1 MSIRRLALPLLVIS
15 LATAANAAATINNA
29 PHEPSKAGMLVACA
43 IGLLAGWAAGNHR
56 WKSMNR
62 RPLARYV
69 QKKRY
74 ESQPDA
80 ETGTR

>member
-1 MSIRRLALPLLVIS
+1 MSIRRLAFPFLLIS
-15 LATAANAAATINNA
+15 IATAAHAGTISNA
-29 PHEPSKAGMLVACA
+29 PEEPSKAGMLVACA
-43 IGLLAGWAAGNHR
+43 IGLLAGWAAGNQR

>member
-1 MSIRRLALPLLVIS
+1 MSIRRLALLSFLIS
-15 LATAANAAATINNA
+15 VATTANPAIVANA
-29 PHEPSKAGMLVACA
+29 PEEPSKAGMLAACA
-43 IGLLAGWAAGNHR
+43 IGLLAGWAAGNQR